1 MLELSYRTVEEKKAE
16 YLPDLQFGVGT
27 FNLTPK
33 AQKTM
38 KIDTLAFKK
47 KKPFRA
53 SLQQNLSQPLQRMK

>member
-1 MLELSYRTVEEKKAE
+1 MHNASRPKMLELSYRTVEEKKAE

-38 KIDTLAFKK
+38 KIRHW
-47 KKPFRA
+47 P
-53 SLQQNLSQPLQRMK
+53 